1 MLMESFALLLYRNLN
16 ITWLSVCEEQ
26 MHSLLFHKAYQG
38 HVTERSNKDCLS
50 AVTVPDTAF
59 ILCCDVYT

>member
-1 MLMESFALLLYRNLN
+1 MLMESLALLLYKNLT

-38 HVTERSNKDCLS
+38 HATERSNKDRPFYS
-50 AVTVPDTAF
+50 TTDTAF
-59 ILCCDVYT
+59 ILCCDVYN